1 MPFGARLFIFA
12 FGLVL
17 IPALGQ
23 AQQEGEARQ
32 YRAAEQQDAPN
43 KQPLGFPVR
52 IIEDNE
58 TAKARQRSEYES
70 SQREKDDLVAQ
81 KGMNAATQEMNEAT
95 QRMALY
101 SLISTVLVGLGTGL
115 LIWTLALTRQAN
127 SAARGA
133 VEVTRMIGEAQVRGY
148 LSNYVPM
155 NGNGEPRL
163 NLAFKENSAIY
174 FVAFSNVGASPL
186 VLHSLEVGYSV
197 GSASAESFVTNGI
210 DGSFRDYYLPTS
222 GVIEKMVCIPKD
234 DIRNTW
240 VWVVIRYQDIYGKK
254 WVLQSVSRLVPSIL
268 PGPDDKDVG
277 TYVNA
282 SPEPGMCVWS
292 EDDKKRD

>member
-1 MPFGARLFIFA
+1 
-12 FGLVL
+12 
-17 IPALGQ
+17 
-23 AQQEGEARQ
+23 
-32 YRAAEQQDAPN
+32 
-43 KQPLGFPVR
+43 
-52 IIEDNE
+52 
-58 TAKARQRSEYES
+58 
-70 SQREKDDLVAQ
+70 
-81 KGMNAATQEMNEAT
+81 MNAATQEMNEAT